1 MTAMAANHG
10 GQTHCPVTGAPLPAD
25 AIPVLA
31 NGRTVYVCCANCAA
45 KVKANPDA
53 FAPKAAAGL
62 PSALPPAPQAAAAA
76 LPFGG
81 QKLCPVTGEELT
93 SGAIAVNTR
102 GQKVYVCCPGCAMK
116 VKPNPDKYLPAVMED
131 RAKNGVQ

>member
-1 MTAMAANHG
+1 
-10 GQTHCPVTGAPLPAD
+10 
-25 AIPVLA
+25 VLV

-81 QKLCPVTGEELT
+81 QKLCPETGEELT

-116 VKPNPDKYLPAVMED
+116 VKLNPDKYLPAVMED

>member
-1 MTAMAANHG
+1 MAANQG

-31 NGRTVYVCCANCAA
+31 NGRTVFVCCANCAA

-53 FAPKAAAGL
+53 FVPKATAAQ
-62 PSALPPAPQAAAAA
+62 PSALPPTPLATSAA

-116 VKPNPDKYLPAVMED
+116 VKLNPDKYLPAVMED